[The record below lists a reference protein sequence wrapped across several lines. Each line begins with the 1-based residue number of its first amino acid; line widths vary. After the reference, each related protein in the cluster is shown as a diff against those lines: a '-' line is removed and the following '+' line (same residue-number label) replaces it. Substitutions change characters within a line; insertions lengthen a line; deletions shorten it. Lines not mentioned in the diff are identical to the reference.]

1 MGLMPRIAVVGSAN
15 MDLVVRAPRFPAAGE
30 TLLGGE
36 FATHAGGKGAN
47 GAVAAGRVGASV
59 SFVGMLGRDAFGEAL
74 CQSLSASGVDLTY
87 TLRAD
92 ATPTGIA
99 QITVDDSGRNTI
111 VVAPGANALLSPEDV
126 TAALETIQPAVALAS
141 LEVPLNAV
149 AACAGKAGFLI
160 VNPAPAAQLPQ
171 ELFPMIDLFTPNQ
184 TETHYYTGI
193 APTDDAS
200 CLEAA
205 GKLFDQGL
213 RRVVI
218 TLGDRGCFLA
228 TPELGRHIPNLEV
241 KAVDTTG
248 AGDAFN
254 GALAAFLAE
263 GRNMENALALANC
276 VGALTCTRA
285 GAQDSMPTLAELREV
300 AGELL

>member
-15 MDLVVRAPRFPAAGE
+15 MDLVVRAPRFPDPGE
-30 TLLGGE
+30 TLLGGS

-47 GAVAAGRVGASV
+47 GAVAAGRVGGTV
-59 SFVGMLGRDAFGEAL
+59 SFVGMLGQDAFGEAL
-74 CQSLSASGVDLTY
+74 AASLHESGVDLSH

-92 ATPTGIA
+92 ATATGIA

-111 VVAPGANALLSPEDV
+111 VVAPGANAILSPVDV
-126 TAALETIQPAVALAS
+126 SAALEAISPEVTLVS
-141 LEVPLNAV
+141 LEIPLEAV
-149 AACAGKAGFLI
+149 SACSGRSGYFIL
-160 VNPAPAAQLPQ
+160 NPAPAAELPVG
-171 ELFPMIDLFTPNQ
+171 LFSKVDLFTPNQ
-184 TETHYYTGI
+184 TETQFYTGI

-205 GKLFDQGL
+205 GRLFDLGI

-228 TPELGRHIPNLEV
+228 TPDSGRYIPNLEV

-263 GRNMENALALANC
+263 GRDLENALALANC

-285 GAQDSMPTLAELREV
+285 GAQDSMPTRAELREV